1 MDRSKHLVQTPCI
14 EEMEVREAPKGEA
27 TWQSQLSSQFWDG
40 RDPKYDSLG
49 IRIVFI
55 PERLQGPKG
64 ILSTES
70 HPTALPHTCPFFCP
84 DSALVTLTPAELVLG
99 DMP

>member
-1 MDRSKHLVQTPCI
+1 
-14 EEMEVREAPKGEA
+14 MEVREAPKGEI

-40 RDPKYDSLG
+40 RDPKYDSFG
-49 IRIVFI
+49 IRIIFT
-55 PERLQGPKG
+55 PEHLQGPKG
-64 ILSTES
+64 RLSTES

-84 DSALVTLTPAELVLG
+84 DSALVTVTPAELVLG